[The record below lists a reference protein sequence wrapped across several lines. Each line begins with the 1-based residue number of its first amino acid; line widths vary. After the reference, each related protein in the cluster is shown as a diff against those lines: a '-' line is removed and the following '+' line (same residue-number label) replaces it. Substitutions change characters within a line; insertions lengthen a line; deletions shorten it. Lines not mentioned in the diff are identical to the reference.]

1 MGVTA
6 VAELEDMI
14 NSVLSD
20 PEQMNKIMGMAQS
33 LMGGESQSQPRE
45 ENRGVMD
52 GLDPKM
58 LSKLRQLMGGAQRPG
73 ESEALLRAMQPYL
86 SEKRRVKM
94 DKALKLAR
102 FAKLAG
108 FAMEELGGDKE

>member
-1 MGVTA
+1 MA
-6 VAELEDMI
+6 ALEEMI

-20 PEQMNKIMGMAQS
+20 PEQMDKIMGMAQS
-33 LMGGESQSQPRE
+33 LMGGESRSPAPEQGGIFPE
-45 ENRGVMD
+45 

-58 LSKLRQLMGGAQRPG
+58 LGKMQQLMGSAQRPG

-102 FAKLAG
+102 LAKLAG